1 MRDLTQGAIWRHLIG
16 MAVFIGAGLIVNTLY
31 MLIDLYFV
39 SRLGK
44 EAVAGVAS
52 AGSAMYITM
61 SVAQVVGVGS
71 LSLISHAVGRKDQA
85 DAQLVFEQALSLG
98 MLIAVLFLVVGYS
111 VGGWAVGHIT
121 SDELTATQARIY
133 LFWYLPALGSMF
145 VNAALGSAL
154 RASGVVG
161 IPTMIQS
168 ATVVINAILAPI
180 LVMGFL
186 TGHPMGVAGAGLASS
201 IAALFGTCAFAVTFN
216 RAQKYMHLHSA
227 LNPKWE
233 VWKRIIA
240 IGLPAT
246 GEFALI
252 FIATSVA
259 YWAIRGF
266 GPQAQAGYGIGA
278 RTMQAVFL
286 PAMAVAFATGPIA
299 GQNFGARRAQRVR
312 DTFRHAAIMGGGIM
326 LTLTLL
332 CQISPHLLVAPF
344 SNDPAVVAIATE
356 FLRIASWNFVAV
368 GLTFCC
374 SGMFQALGDTKPA
387 LISSGSRLITY
398 VVPAVWLAGQPW
410 VALHDFWYL
419 AVASLTVQALF
430 SYLLLRRQLHHK
442 LRLFEPHEAVS

>member
-1 MRDLTQGAIWRHLIG
+1 MRDLTQGAIWRHLVGMALFIG
-16 MAVFIGAGLIVNTLY
+16 MGLIVNTLY
-31 MLIDLYFV
+31 MMIDLYFV

-61 SVAQVVGVGS
+61 SIAQLVGVGS

-98 MLIAVLFLVVGYS
+98 LLIAAIFLVVGYIG
-111 VGGWAVGHIT
+111 GGWAVGSIA
-121 SDELTATQARIY
+121 SDEPTAVQARLY
-133 LFWYLPALGSMF
+133 LFWFLPGLACMF
-145 VNAALGSAL
+145 VNAAMGSAL

-161 IPTMIQS
+161 VPTMIQS
-168 ATVVINAILAPI
+168 ATVVVNAILAPV
-180 LVMGFL
+180 LVMGWG

-201 IAALFGTCAFAVTFN
+201 IAAMFGATAFAVMFN
-216 RAQKYMHLHSA
+216 RAQKYMHLHPA
-227 LNPKWE
+227 LNPKWT

-252 FIATSVA
+252 FITTAVA

-266 GPQAQAGYGIGA
+266 GPQAQAGYGIGS
-278 RTMQAVFL
+278 RVMQAVFL

-299 GQNFGARRAQRVR
+299 GQNFGARHADRVR
-312 DTFRHAAIMGGGIM
+312 DTFRHAAIMGGAIM
-326 LTLTLL
+326 LVLTLL
-332 CQISPHLLVAPF
+332 CQISPHVLVAPF
-344 SNDPAVVAIATE
+344 SDDPAVIAVATE

-368 GLTFCC
+368 GITFSC
-374 SGMFQALGDTKPA
+374 SGMFQALGDTRPA

-398 VVPAVWLAGQPW
+398 VVPAVWLASQPW
-410 VALHDFWYL
+410 AALHDFWYL
-419 AVASLTVQALF
+419 TVASTMVQAIIAF
-430 SYLLLRRQLHHK
+430 ALLRRELHHK
-442 LRLFEPHEAVS
+442 LKVFSVPA